1 MTMNILIHGMV
12 VIIMKHTNQD
22 KESKNQNVEVS
33 DRRKQNSFHKKRGA
47 VAPQYNI

>member
-22 KESKNQNVEVS
+22 KES
-33 DRRKQNSFHKKRGA
+33 SFHKKRGA

>member
-1 MTMNILIHGMV
+1 MTMNILLHGMV

-22 KESKNQNVEVS
+22 KESKNQNVEVG